1 MDITRAEGKVCCS
14 VSIFRVSFN
23 QPKLSETDISYK
35 PPKQSNDTEE
45 GAEEKVYFAISPQ
58 SDLRPGFGKH
68 QTQQVQLLKNPETER
83 NFTQRKTFLLDRGD
97 FCCEIIPL

>member
-68 QTQQVQLLKNPETER
+68 QTQQVQLLKKPGNRTKLYTKK
-83 NFTQRKTFLLDRGD
+83 NIFA
-97 FCCEIIPL
+97 